1 VTEPAL
7 SWRAWFERA
16 RGSIPKRTQK
26 LTSEHRPP
34 RWGVVFAAVFL
45 VLLLFA
51 AALPTL
57 FTATDPLAT
66 TIANALHPP
75 SLAHPFGTDQSGR
88 DVFARVIY
96 GVRTSLLIALV
107 ATALAVVLG
116 MLVGTLAG
124 LAPRALAGVIS
135 RMLDIVLAFPEFLLA
150 LLTIAILGPGVASLT
165 VAIAL
170 SAMPVYARV
179 SRIQVLTVKGSAY
192 VRAAVALGVSPLRI
206 VLRHIIPNTIRPLLV
221 MATMG
226 CGTAIATAAGLSF
239 LGLGP
244 VPPTPEWGVIVSE
257 GRNFLGTAWWIS
269 AFPGL
274 MITVTV
280 IAASVLGRHA
290 YSRRS
295 GGRS

>member
-1 VTEPAL
+1 V
-7 SWRAWFERA
+7 R
-16 RGSIPKRTQK
+16 
-26 LTSEHRPP
+26 RPP

-45 VLLLFA
+45 VLLLAA

-57 FTATDPLAT
+57 FTAADPLAT
-66 TIANALHPP
+66 TIANALQPP

-192 VRAAVALGVSPLRI
+192 VRAAVALGVSPRRI
-206 VLRHIIPNTIRPLLV
+206 VLRHIVPNTIRPLVV

-269 AFPGL
+269 VFPGL

-295 GGRS
+295 GGRP